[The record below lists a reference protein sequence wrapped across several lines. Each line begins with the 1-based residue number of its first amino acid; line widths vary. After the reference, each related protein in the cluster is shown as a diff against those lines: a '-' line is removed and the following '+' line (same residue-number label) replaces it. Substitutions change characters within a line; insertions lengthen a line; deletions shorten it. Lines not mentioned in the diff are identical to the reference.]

1 MDEYYRAIRLLP
13 SWLAGPLGQ
22 LPAQTAAQIH
32 ELRFRTGC
40 GVFVTLAGRQLP
52 LQDLPEC
59 PLQLRECVLDQF
71 QIEEIFHTL
80 CGGAVHAHQTELAH
94 GFLTTPSGCR
104 VGVAGRYV
112 DRDGQTVL
120 QQVQGLNLRIAR
132 AVPIQLP
139 DELLVQL
146 KKHFIGMLLV
156 GEPDSGKT
164 TLLRQIA
171 RELAGMQRRACVVDE
186 RCEIFPP
193 GDSEKMPPLDLLSG
207 IPKER
212 AVQMALRTLSPQV
225 IFAGR
230 AGHACRNCSAGTG
243 LLQRGGLCCK
253 RPCRKRGRSR
263 PAAAG
268 AGAAAAWNAACICT
282 ATRLHSAGKSPAGL
296 HGMMQL
302 FHWAAAA
309 LLLLCGWL
317 TGSAFQVRTEQHI
330 LQLQRT
336 VELLQ
341 RIRQEIAYR
350 RLDLEQLQRC
360 LVQEKLLESDAAQKL
375 QEIPAPERF
384 DDAERL
390 CFEQCFAGLGQS
402 EAAQECERLDYY
414 SARFE
419 AFLHQAQQKAASGQG
434 LPCRLG
440 LAAGAVAALILL

>member
-1 MDEYYRAIRLLP
+1 
-13 SWLAGPLGQ
+13 
-22 LPAQTAAQIH
+22 
-32 ELRFRTGC
+32 
-40 GVFVTLAGRQLP
+40 
-52 LQDLPEC
+52 
-59 PLQLRECVLDQF
+59 
-71 QIEEIFHTL
+71 
-80 CGGAVHAHQTELAH
+80 
-94 GFLTTPSGCR
+94 
-104 VGVAGRYV
+104 
-112 DRDGQTVL
+112 
-120 QQVQGLNLRIAR
+120 
-132 AVPIQLP
+132 
-139 DELLVQL
+139 
-146 KKHFIGMLLV
+146 
-156 GEPDSGKT
+156 
-164 TLLRQIA
+164 
-171 RELAGMQRRACVVDE
+171 
-186 RCEIFPP
+186 
-193 GDSEKMPPLDLLSG
+193 MPPLDLLSG

-225 IFAGR
+225 ILLDELGTLAETAALEQGFYSGVDFVASV
-230 AGHACRNCSAGTG
+230 HAASVEEAAR
-243 LLQRGGLCCK
+243 
-253 RPCRKRGRSR
+253 RPQVQGS
-263 PAAAG
+263 PS
-268 AGAAAAWNAACICT
+268 NAACIC
-282 ATRLHSAGKSPAGL
+282 AAARLHSAGKSPAGL

-360 LVQEKLLESDAAQKL
+360 LVQEKLLESDAAPKL

>member
-13 SWLAGPLGQ
+13 SWLAGPLGH

-40 GVFVTLAGRQLP
+40 GVFVTLSGRQLP

-132 AVPIQLP
+132 AVPVQLP

-225 IFAGR
+225 ILLDELGTLAETAALEQGFYSGVDFVASV
-230 AGHACRNCSAGTG
+230 HAASVEEAARRPQVQA
-243 LLQRGGLCCK
+243 LQRHGML
-253 RPCRKRGRSR
+253 RVFVL
-263 PAAAG
+263 
-268 AGAAAAWNAACICT
+268 
-282 ATRLHSAGKSPAGL
+282 LHGCPAGL
-296 HGMMQL
+296 HGMMRL

-360 LVQEKLLESDAAQKL
+360 LVQEKLLESDAAPKL

-419 AFLHQAQQKAASGQG
+419 AFLHQAQQKAASRQG

>member
-40 GVFVTLAGRQLP
+40 SVFVTLSGRQLP

-132 AVPIQLP
+132 TVPVQLP

-225 IFAGR
+225 ILLDELGTLAETAALEQGFYSGVDFVASV
-230 AGHACRNCSAGTG
+230 HAASVEEAARRPQVQA
-243 LLQRGGLCCK
+243 LQRHGML
-253 RPCRKRGRSR
+253 RVFV
-263 PAAAG
+263 
-268 AGAAAAWNAACICT
+268 
-282 ATRLHSAGKSPAGL
+282 LL
-296 HGMMQL
+296 HG
-302 FHWAAAA
+302 
-309 LLLLCGWL
+309 CTTPGK
-317 TGSAFQVRTEQHI
+317 VR
-330 LQLQRT
+330 RVCT
-336 VELLQ
+336 V
-341 RIRQEIAYR
+341 
-350 RLDLEQLQRC
+350 
-360 LVQEKLLESDAAQKL
+360 
-375 QEIPAPERF
+375 
-384 DDAERL
+384 
-390 CFEQCFAGLGQS
+390 
-402 EAAQECERLDYY
+402 
-414 SARFE
+414 
-419 AFLHQAQQKAASGQG
+419 
-434 LPCRLG
+434 
-440 LAAGAVAALILL
+440 

>member
-40 GVFVTLAGRQLP
+40 GVFVTLSGRQLP

-94 GFLTTPSGCR
+94 GFLTIPSGCR

-132 AVPIQLP
+132 AVLVQLP

-193 GDSEKMPPLDLLSG
+193 GDFEKMPPLDLLSG

-225 IFAGR
+225 ILLDEL
-230 AGHACRNCSAGTG
+230 GT
-243 LLQRGGLCCK
+243 L
-253 RPCRKRGRSR
+253 
-263 PAAAG
+263 AE
-268 AGAAAAWNAACICT
+268 T
-282 ATRLHSAGKSPAGL
+282 
-296 HGMMQL
+296 
-302 FHWAAAA
+302 AA
-309 LLLLCGWL
+309 LEQGFY
-317 TGSAFQVRTEQHI
+317 GGVDFVASVHAASVEEAARRPQVQA
-330 LQLQRT
+330 
-336 VELLQ
+336 LQ

-360 LVQEKLLESDAAQKL
+360 LVQEKLLESDAAPKL